1 MHRVGNLLSWKGH
14 GLINKP
20 PRLRILLVEDDPIEA
35 DLITAELG
43 GVGSAYADVTHHALL
58 RAAVA
63 ALGRD
68 PFDIVLLDLN
78 LPDGSGVANLHRITA
93 IAPHLPVI
101 IMTNLEDEE
110 SAAKMLAEGA
120 QDYLIKRQITGDL
133 LRRAIRY
140 AVARHEAEASLRASE
155 ERYALALAGARDGI
169 WDWDL
174 LRDEIH
180 FSARW
185 FELLQLPLDTAD
197 RRPAVWLDRVHPD
210 DRIGL
215 EQALRVH
222 VDGETPYVE
231 HEHRISTG
239 TGHTLWVLC
248 RGVAVR
254 DQSGRA
260 TRIAG
265 SMTDI
270 SDRKLA
276 ETRLMHEAL
285 HDTLTG
291 LPNRT
296 LFLDRLD
303 MALKQQ
309 RRDSTRSFAVLFLDI
324 DGFKTTNDSLGHT
337 AGDELLVQFGSRL
350 RSFLRPGDSIAR
362 LGGDEFAI
370 LLADV
375 ASPQE
380 VTRVAERIQETLSLR
395 FLVGSKELYAGASVG
410 IALSNGSY
418 DRPGDLLRDADT
430 AMYQSKNS
438 RRGSYIV
445 FNSAGQPSALDR
457 LELETDL
464 RSALR
469 QNQMITYYQPI
480 VSLDGLRVL
489 GFEALLRW
497 LNPVRGMIGPEVFI
511 PLAEKCGT
519 ISALSWWVMHDAC
532 RQTRAWQISSP
543 GLADLTISVN
553 VSSRLLSE
561 PDFAARTAAVL
572 DKTGLAPRA
581 LRLEV
586 TEDALLHHEGSV
598 VNELQALHRLGVKFY
613 LDDFGTGY
621 SSLSY
626 LNRFDYDTI
635 KIDRSFIAAASDT
648 TRNRRIVDALISLA
662 TVLGI
667 DVIAEGVETEE
678 QAAKLR
684 ALNCRAAQGYL
695 FSRPVPAET
704 ASELLLRERAR
715 GASYQRVE
723 RRIS

>member
-1 MHRVGNLLSWKGH
+1 M
-14 GLINKP
+14 INSTR
-20 PRLRILLVEDDPIEA
+20 RLRILLVEDDPIEA
-35 DLITAELG
+35 DLITEELG
-43 GVGSAYADVTHHALL
+43 GVGAAYADVTHHD
-58 RAAVA
+58 RVGAAVA
-63 ALGRD
+63 ALARET
-68 PFDIVLLDLN
+68 FDLALLDLN
-78 LPDGSGVANLHRITA
+78 LPDGSGVDNLRRITA
-93 IAPHLPVI
+93 AAPQLPVI

-110 SAAKMLAEGA
+110 SAATILAEGA
-120 QDYLIKRQITGDL
+120 QDYLIKRQITSEL

-140 AVARHEAEASLRASE
+140 ALARHAADASLRKSE
-155 ERYALALAGARDGI
+155 ERYAIALAGARDGI

-174 LRDEIH
+174 EQDTVH

-185 FELLQLPLDTAD
+185 FELLQLVPD
-197 RRPAVWLDRVHPD
+197 RMPQHPRVWLDRIHPE
-210 DRIGL
+210 DRPGV
-215 EQALRVH
+215 EQALSAH
-222 VDGETPYVE
+222 LSGDTKYFE

-239 TGHTLWVLC
+239 TGHALWVLC

-254 DQSGRA
+254 DANGRA

-309 RRDSTRSFAVLFLDI
+309 RRDPSRAFAVLFLDI

-337 AGDELLVQFGSRL
+337 AGDELLMQFGNRL
-350 RSFLRPGDSIAR
+350 RTFLRPGDSIAR

-370 LLADV
+370 LLADI
-375 ASPQE
+375 SNPQE
-380 VTRVAERIQETLSLR
+380 VTRVADRIQETLAYK

-410 IALSNGSY
+410 IALSSASY
-418 DRPGDLLRDADT
+418 ERPSDLLRDADS
-430 AMYQSKNS
+430 AMYESKKS
-438 RRGSYIV
+438 RRGSYTV
-445 FNSAGQPSALDR
+445 FNSVGGESALDR

-469 QNQMITYYQPI
+469 YNQMLTYYQPI
-480 VSLDGLRVL
+480 VSLDGLQVL

-497 LNPVRGMIGPEVFI
+497 EHPARGMIGPEVFI

-519 ISALSWWVMHDAC
+519 ISALSWWVMHEAC
-532 RQTRAWQISSP
+532 RQTREWQTRDP
-543 GLADLTISVN
+543 QFAELTVSVN

-572 DKTGLAPRA
+572 DRTGLAPHA

-586 TEDALLHHEGSV
+586 TEDALLHHESSV
-598 VNELQALHRLGVKFY
+598 VAELQALHRIGVKFY

-621 SSLSY
+621 SSLAY

-635 KIDRSFIAAASDT
+635 KIDRSFIAGSSHT
-648 TRNRRIVDALISLA
+648 SRHRRIVDAVISLA

-684 ALNCRAAQGYL
+684 SLNCRAAQGFL
-695 FSRPVPAET
+695 FSRPVPAHT
-704 ASELLLRERAR
+704 AEDFLRSGNQRRAV
-715 GASYQRVE
+715 S
-723 RRIS
+723 